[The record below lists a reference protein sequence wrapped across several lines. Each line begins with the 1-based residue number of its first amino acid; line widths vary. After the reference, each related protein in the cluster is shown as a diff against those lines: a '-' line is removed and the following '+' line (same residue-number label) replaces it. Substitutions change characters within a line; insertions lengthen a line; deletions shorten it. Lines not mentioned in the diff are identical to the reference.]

1 MENFDYRSILVDNG
15 SIVQWWALGPIKKKD
30 KKDNYDIC
38 LENICLFVQSRGVV
52 MVTLSG

>member
-38 LENICLFVQSRGVV
+38 LENFCLFVQSRGVV